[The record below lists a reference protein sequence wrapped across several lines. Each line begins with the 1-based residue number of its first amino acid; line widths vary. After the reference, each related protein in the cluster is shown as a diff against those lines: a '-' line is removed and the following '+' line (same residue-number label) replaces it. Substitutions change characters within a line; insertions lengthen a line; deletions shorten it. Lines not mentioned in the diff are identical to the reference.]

1 MEWNSQTIL
10 TIFVALTG
18 VAVLLQ
24 AAVLVGILVALRKA
38 TQQTVEL
45 VEEMRT
51 HVMPTVQSAADLLV
65 RVGPLVERLTPQVI
79 TVATNLVDIS
89 TELREETAD
98 LRRTTADINMR
109 LQRQAS
115 RLDGMLSH
123 GLDRVEAL
131 SDLVDVTVSTPAR
144 QANGV
149 VMAVKA
155 ALETYFGGLFKSRF
169 PHSGRDKDMFI

>member
-18 VAVLLQ
+18 LAVLLQ
-24 AAVLVGILVALRKA
+24 AAVLIGILVALRKA
-38 TQQTVEL
+38 TQQSMEL
-45 VEEMRT
+45 VEDMRSN
-51 HVMPTVQSAADLLV
+51 VMPTVQSAAELLV
-65 RVGPLVERLTPQVI
+65 RVAPLVERLTPQIIAVS
-79 TVATNLVDIS
+79 TNLVEIT
-89 TELREETAD
+89 TELREETAE
-98 LRRTTADINMR
+98 LRRTTSDINMR

-169 PHSGRDKDMFI
+169 PRPGRDKDMFI